1 MNKQG
6 YNVVNHGSPHC
17 GPREPGVKRHYQ
29 GWEKTDSAELE
40 PKTGDN
46 IKSWCDVPGSP
57 VIKNAPANAGDTRS
71 IPGQGRSHK
80 PQNN

>member
-6 YNVVNHGSPHC
+6 YDVVNHGSPHC

-29 GWEKTDSAELE
+29 GCEKTYDAELE

-46 IKSWCDVPGSP
+46 IESSDVPGSP
-57 VIKNAPANAGDTRS
+57 VIKNAPANAGDTGS
-71 IPGQGRSHK
+71 IPGQGRFHMLQS
-80 PQNN
+80 N